1 MIFSAIKKI
10 KHQKIILQYEIQKY
24 LHHKLMI
31 KRLKIKV
38 NNVKIIDKNNKYCW
52 RNNMKEFQDINQQV
66 VKLIIR
72 IMNQIKITRIIKLYK
87 NKLWKLL
94 MYYIIYLFQ
103 RKIKIN
109 K

>member
-1 MIFSAIKKI
+1 
-10 KHQKIILQYEIQKY
+10 
-24 LHHKLMI
+24 
-31 KRLKIKV
+31 
-38 NNVKIIDKNNKYCW
+38 
-52 RNNMKEFQDINQQV
+52 MKEFQDINQQV